1 MSESAAK
8 LLENRIAAIVARVRM
23 LAAERDALSR
33 EIESM
38 KSRAEVSEKDNVRLR
53 AALEQAAHELSQ
65 E

>member
-1 MSESAAK
+1 MSESATK
-8 LLENRIAAIVARVRM
+8 LLEDRIAAIVARVRM

-53 AALEQAAHELSQ
+53 AALEQAARELSQ